1 MRDQVN
7 TDDGS
12 KAPYAYSKKDDFRR
26 SDISC
31 ACVVRVYVCVCV
43 CACVR
48 VRVCVSRIRVFVVR
62 ASVYVRRA
70 YADVHTRAC
79 ALARERNSMKLSLVY
94 VRVTKRLVP
103 MIRICNQNLRAL

>member
-1 MRDQVN
+1 MRDQV
-7 TDDGS
+7 TRMTVARLHTRIRREMISVDLI
-12 KAPYAYSKKDDFRR
+12 FRVPV
-26 SDISC
+26 C
-31 ACVVRVYVCVCV
+31 ACT

-48 VRVCVSRIRVFVVR
+48 VSRIRVFVVR

-103 MIRICNQNLRAL
+103 MIRIYNQNLRAL